1 MHDERTVQVQRNRTL
16 RGDLQ
21 YLEEIVANWPDSSP
35 IVIELSYSEGQAVAQ
50 FLTDASPKSIVG
62 VGKDFQ
68 AAIRE
73 LRDVLD
79 VAIRRNASDV

>member
-1 MHDERTVQVQRNRTL
+1 MHDERTVQRNRTL
-16 RGDLQ
+16 RGDLN
-21 YLEEIVANWPDSSP
+21 YLEEIVANWPDASP
-35 IVIELSYSEGQAVAQ
+35 IVIELSFREGQAVAQ

-68 AAIRE
+68 AAIRD

-79 VAIRRNASDV
+79 GAIRRNQHG